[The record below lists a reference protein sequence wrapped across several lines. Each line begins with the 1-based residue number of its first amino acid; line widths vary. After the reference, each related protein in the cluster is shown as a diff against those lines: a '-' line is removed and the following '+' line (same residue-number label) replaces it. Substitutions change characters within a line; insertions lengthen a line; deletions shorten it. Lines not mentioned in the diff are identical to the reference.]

1 MNLLTR
7 PKDTDL
13 ENELMVVRRKGQ
25 GVWDS
30 HIYTVIFKMDN

>member
-7 PKDTDL
+7 QKDTDL

-25 GVWDS
+25 IGS
-30 HIYTVIFKMDN
+30 FG

>member
-7 PKDTDL
+7 QKDTDL

-25 GVWDS
+25 IGS
-30 HIYTVIFKMDN
+30 LG